1 MDKYLAKVHIK
12 DDRKFIG
19 YGDKVINILIFGDR
33 PKEKIFNH
41 LNSLKIFNIK
51 IIELIK
57 VNKSVSLEEIDEIL
71 DWWGD

>member
-57 VNKSVSLEEIDEIL
+57 VNKGVSLEEIDEIL